1 MLRIYCPVFLHRDS
15 SPAFCET
22 TKHTQRMVL
31 SFEKVR
37 EDISFVGVL
46 GKSLPEELHPQSRVL
61 KFFSLE
67 IPVSQGIVVHA
78 FIPALEKQR

>member
-37 EDISFVGVL
+37 EDISFVGDIRGSKKGDQKGDERPML
-46 GKSLPEELHPQSRVL
+46 QLPGSLAP
-61 KFFSLE
+61 
-67 IPVSQGIVVHA
+67 IPI
-78 FIPALEKQR
+78 KQLMQVT